1 MTAATLPA
9 ATTERPTNQALTA
22 PRRAVEFELPPA
34 LEAHEPIEAR
44 GGKRDEVRL
53 LVSRRADD
61 SFEHTQFTSLPRLLA
76 PGDLVVVN
84 DSGTL
89 PAALV
94 GTRAD
99 GSTVAL
105 HFSTQLDEAI
115 WVIEPRK
122 IAGRRGELIDLP
134 GGGQV
139 RLIARF
145 EDSMRLWVATVHV
158 SADVHSYLA
167 RWGQPI
173 RYPYVPNEWPIE
185 LYQTIFARRP
195 GSAEMPSA
203 GRAFSQRI
211 VEALDARGVSIA
223 PITLHTGVA
232 SLESHESPYAE
243 WYEVTEETARAVN
256 TTRARGGLV
265 LAVGTTVLRSLESTV
280 EAGLVLPSSG
290 WTDLVITPDRPITT
304 ADAFL
309 TGLHEP
315 EASHLDMLEAFAG
328 AKHVRAAYRAAL
340 EGSYRWHEFGDLHVI
355 F

>member
-1 MTAATLPA
+1 MTTQ
-9 ATTERPTNQALTA
+9 TPTPT
-22 PRRAVEFELPPA
+22 RAVEFELPPT

-44 GGKRDEVRL
+44 GRERDEVRL
-53 LVSRRADD
+53 LVTRREDD
-61 SFEHTQFTSLPRLLA
+61 TAEHTEFTALPHLLA

-94 GTRAD
+94 ATRQD
-99 GSTVAL
+99 GSSVAV

-115 WVIEPRK
+115 WVVEPRK
-122 IAGRRGELIDLP
+122 VAGRRGERLDLP
-134 GGGQV
+134 GGGHV
-139 RLIARF
+139 RLIARY
-145 EDSMRLWVATVHV
+145 EDSMRLWVAAVHL

-167 RWGQPI
+167 QWGSPI
-173 RYPYVPNEWPIE
+173 RYPYVPDEWPIDF
-185 LYQTIFARRP
+185 YQTIFARRP

-203 GRAFSQRI
+203 GRAFSHRI

-232 SLESHESPYAE
+232 SLEHHESPYAE
-243 WYEVTEETARAVN
+243 WYEVTEATANAIN
-256 TTRARGGLV
+256 HTRARGGRV

-280 EAGLVLPSSG
+280 EGGLIRPSSG
-290 WTDLVITPDRPITT
+290 WTDLVITPDRPITV

-328 AKHVRAAYRAAL
+328 ARHVRAAYAAAL
-340 EGSYRWHEFGDLHVI
+340 DGGYRWHEFGDLHLML
-355 F
+355 